1 MHNKVDKFIKQKTVY
16 YMKKESNN
24 SNTLLAAAVKSDWD
38 LRKCFEQL
46 RFDKNHHLGLGD
58 IRLTIAQQEEICEL
72 VERFYRCH

>member
-1 MHNKVDKFIKQKTVY
+1 MS
-16 YMKKESNN
+16 SNN
-24 SNTLLAAAVKSDWD
+24 ELKNHNPTDANNVLAAAVKSDWD

-72 VERFYRCH
+72 VERFYRCR

>member
-24 SNTLLAAAVKSDWD
+24 ANTLLAAAVKSDWD

-58 IRLTIAQQEEICEL
+58 IRLTIGQQEEICEL
-72 VERFYRCH
+72 VERFYRCR